1 MRKNLPFLVAV
12 AALLAMIMIAG
23 PWSAQARPPRSRMQ
37 VSPPPDAA
45 SSIEGTVK
53 KVNPAKRTI
62 EVSTGASG
70 HWEKTLELTSGT
82 KIRDEGRAA
91 TLDDIQEGVRV
102 KASYETLLGKSFAT
116 RIDLMPTPPPKE
128 FPQPTEL
135 PLLR

>member
-1 MRKNLPFLVAV
+1 MRKNLQFLVAV
-12 AALLAMIMIAG
+12 AALLALIAG
-23 PWSAQARPPRSRMQ
+23 PWSAQARPARSRMQ

-70 HWEKTLELTSGT
+70 HWEKTLELTKGT
-82 KIRDEGRAA
+82 QIRDEGRAA

-116 RIDLMPTPPPKE
+116 RIDLIPTPPPKDFSE
-128 FPQPTEL
+128 PTEL

>member
-1 MRKNLPFLVAV
+1 FLVAM
-12 AALLAMIMIAG
+12 AALLAVIAG
-23 PWSAQARPPRSRMQ
+23 PWSAQARPSRSRMQ

-70 HWEKTLELTSGT
+70 HWEKTLELTKGT
-82 KIRDEGRAA
+82 QIRDEGRAA
-91 TLDDIQEGVRV
+91 TLDDIQEGMRV

-116 RIDLMPTPPPKE
+116 RIDLIPTPPPKE
-128 FPQPTEL
+128 FPGPTEL